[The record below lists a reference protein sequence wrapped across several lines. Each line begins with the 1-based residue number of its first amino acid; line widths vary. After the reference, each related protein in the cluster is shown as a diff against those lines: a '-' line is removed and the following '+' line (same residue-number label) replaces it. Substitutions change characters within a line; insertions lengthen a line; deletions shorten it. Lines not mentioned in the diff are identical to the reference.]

1 MSDLEG
7 FIRTALGEFGAL
19 LDDDQVVELSA
30 NPNGAVFVERLGLR
44 PEYLGEMPEV
54 ARERIIRFCATAS
67 GIPVTDAAPIVSA
80 RMPGTGYRFEGV
92 KPPACDAPSFSIR
105 FHAARILS
113 MQDYVAQGVVT
124 PVQAEYLLEALSAHK
139 NIVLVGGTGSG
150 KTTFLNMLI
159 GEMER
164 ASEQPERLIV
174 IEDTPEIKTENLNT
188 VFLKTT
194 PNVDMTRLL
203 ASALRQRPDRII
215 VGEVRDG
222 AALATLAM
230 SLCCKTADIV
240 VIDACPV
247 VDNALLQ
254 VGLEAL
260 QITSVVATGMRG
272 VIFFATQGLDELVQ
286 VVVQDDYPACNRCF
300 SRLLT
305 SSPRCCR
312 KIVPMLAPKRS
323 ALTLPRHNRPRLC
336 VW

>member
-222 AALATLAM
+222 AALAMIKAWNTGHPGGLCSVHANSARAALMRIDLLIREASSMPLPEVIGHGVDVLAYIEVAG
-230 SLCCKTADIV
+230 KARHIKEIIEV
-240 VIDACPV
+240 KGYK
-247 VDNALLQ
+247 NGNFQ
-254 VGLEAL
+254 VE
-260 QITSVVATGMRG
+260 QIG
-272 VIFFATQGLDELVQ
+272 Q
-286 VVVQDDYPACNRCF
+286 
-300 SRLLT
+300 
-305 SSPRCCR
+305 
-312 KIVPMLAPKRS
+312 
-323 ALTLPRHNRPRLC
+323 
-336 VW
+336 